1 MSLVKAKLKAA
12 REALGKKQYAAAK
25 DAAEQALAFDPVN
38 YNANVFLGLSLL
50 ELGDLEQSEQA
61 YRRAIDSSPEQL
73 LAWQG
78 ILKFYERTE
87 KWDKYVETARRLLGL
102 FVQQNDATKCVETLE
117 KLIECRRER
126 GTPLSLL
133 LPDSPVYAVLSTL
146 PIPDHTNPSATPAY
160 HTQVAIHNNL
170 PVLEEIIRIV
180 EHDEEDAYTKE
191 VAKRRT
197 RLGAASPEQL
207 RKEVGVEI
215 WGPSQLPKLYDD
227 VLNHPN
233 TPDDLRRATDAKLL
247 RYKHRYLCALPPTGD
262 RKAAVSG
269 EVEGLVAGAITL
281 GIPDELAWMLCLDGQ
296 DCIDSD
302 RYDLPLLRQFM
313 DLFPT
318 LPLTSL
324 LTAYFLYMDIPLVE
338 DEDAEETPKPPIEQ
352 NGDPFDTMLD
362 VYPSISDSIIATQII
377 AGVYLQECDYQNA
390 IVVAENG
397 LTLLGRVEA
406 ERGKMFPDTRIGF
419 KVVLATSLVH
429 LFPPKHHARALSVI
443 DEVLSQAPNN
453 TSSLMGRAYILQSDK
468 RWDDAAE
475 LFARVSDLLP
485 DDLQLGIRAKEELA
499 WCQSQSGALQAG
511 IQGLEDALAVLT
523 EVEDA
528 DVECA
533 RCLWRIG
540 KSYWD
545 IGDEKRE
552 EAYRYFIISLKR
564 NPSYAPAF
572 TSLGIYYSEFVI
584 PRDPTRA
591 SKCFQKAFELDAREG
606 DAARRLAD
614 GFADEREWDLVEVVA
629 RRTIEGEG
637 GLDAGL
643 KSEGAGRFLPTN
655 AWAWKAVG
663 VVELVRSRKLPPAIQ
678 AFQITL
684 RAEPDDQVSWL
695 RLGEAYSRA
704 GRHAAAI
711 KALARAQELD
721 PEDWMCSFFLGD
733 VQRQVG
739 QYQDAADAFQSIL
752 AHRPSEVGV
761 LVSLGQTYLDLGRSE
776 FTDGFVARAEQS
788 FITSVRIAL
797 RTMEASPGFRSVSWK
812 TAADAIFFLSR
823 RSTFIDEDGVRAA
836 LLDVVSLLP
845 QGPGEQL
852 GGIVS
857 TPIVNDESTL
867 GSRKALEIAAA
878 AYDYRITLGSSEG
891 VARGSAWFDLG
902 MSLQCLA
909 TKQLST
915 EIRQRM
921 ETKAGECLRAAIRED
936 PGNDAYW
943 IALGDASFLSQAKTA
958 QHAYIKALE
967 IDSKNAVTWTNLGL
981 LYLHQKDL
989 ELANQALFRAQTL
1002 DPEYTLAWA
1011 GQALVATANGH
1022 HSDSTTLFEH
1032 AVTLPSAV
1040 PEADLEFASRTFT
1053 RLADKPHASTP
1064 AVDELLPAFF
1074 VLDRYCRGRPND
1086 ACALHLFALVCESL
1100 GQTEFAVE
1108 LIGRAIALLEAEYE
1122 ENEDSTVE
1130 RHFTIANSN
1139 LARLRLSLKDYEG
1152 AIESFESAL
1161 GLLAEDAKG
1170 DEINAMRAQAQFGMG
1185 LANFKLG
1192 DLEAALGLFEAAL
1205 ETAGENLVVRGHVT
1219 VLLAQTMWAIGT
1231 DEFKETAKAQLLDCI
1246 AADSENLAAINA
1258 LAGMGILT
1266 DDDGLV
1272 DAALADLLALPLDRR
1287 LELDPQRDVNYLLTK
1302 HHIGQ
1307 ENAEKA
1313 LAVAQGAVFAEPV
1326 RSDARNQLATLSIQ
1340 GGNHSSALA
1349 LLSASSHDSDTL
1361 DTARASLALQAVT
1374 ESLNGDESK
1383 IAKRQ
1388 AQKAVFLS
1396 PWEVRNWEALAYVGA
1411 S

>member
-25 DAAEQALAFDPVN
+25 DAAEQALTFDPAN
-38 YNANVFLGLSLL
+38 YNANVFIGLALL
-50 ELGDLEQSEQA
+50 ELGDFVQSEQA
-61 YRRAIDSSPEQL
+61 YRRAIDASPEQL

-78 ILKFYERTE
+78 LSKFYERTE
-87 KWDKYVETARRLLGL
+87 QWDKYVETAHHLLGL
-102 FVQQNDATKCVETLE
+102 FLVEA
-117 KLIECRRER
+117 
-126 GTPLSLL
+126 LSLL

-146 PIPDHTNPSATPAY
+146 PVPDHTNPSGTPAY
-160 HTQVAIHNNL
+160 QMQVAVHNTL
-170 PVLEEIIRIV
+170 PVLEEIIRII
-180 EHDEEDAYTKE
+180 EHEEEAAYTKE

-215 WGPSQLPKLYDD
+215 WGPSQLPKFYED

-233 TPDDLRRATDAKLL
+233 TPDDLRRSTDAKLL
-247 RYKHRYLCALPPTGD
+247 RYKYRYLCALPPTGD
-262 RKAAVSG
+262 RKAAVSR
-269 EVEGLVAGAITL
+269 EVESLVSGTITL
-281 GIPDELAWMLCLDGQ
+281 NIPDELAWSLCLDGQ
-296 DCIDSD
+296 DCIDPES
-302 RYDLPLLRQFM
+302 YDLALLRRFM
-313 DLFPT
+313 ELFPS
-318 LPLTSL
+318 LPMTSL
-324 LTAYFLYMDIPLVE
+324 LRAYFLYMDLPPV
-338 DEDAEETPKPPIEQ
+338 DGGDETPESPVEQ
-352 NGDPFDTMLD
+352 TGDPFDLMMDAYT
-362 VYPSISDSIIATQII
+362 SISDSLIATQII
-377 AGVYLQECDYQNA
+377 ASVYLQECDYQNS

-397 LTLLGRVEA
+397 LTLLARAET
-406 ERGKMFPDTRIGF
+406 ERGKTFPNTRLGF

-443 DEVLSQAPNN
+443 DEILSQAPNN
-453 TSSLMGRAYILQSDK
+453 TACLMGRAYILQHDK
-468 RWDDAAE
+468 RWNDAAD
-475 LFARVSDLLP
+475 LFSRVSDLLP
-485 DDLQLGIRAKEELA
+485 DDLQLGIRAREELA
-499 WCQSQSGALQAG
+499 WCQSQSGELQAG
-511 IQGLEDALAVLT
+511 IQGLEDVLAVLA
-523 EVEDA
+523 ELEDA
-528 DVECA
+528 DAECA

-545 IGDEKRE
+545 TDDEKRE
-552 EAYRYFIISLKR
+552 EAYRYFILSLKR

-572 TSLGIYYSEFVI
+572 TSLGIYYSEFVT

-637 GLDAGL
+637 GMDAGL

-663 VVELVRSRKLPPAIQ
+663 VVELARANYPPAIQ
-678 AFQITL
+678 ALQITL

-721 PEDWMCSFFLGD
+721 PDDWMCSFFLGD
-733 VQRQVG
+733 VQRQTG
-739 QYQDAADAFQSIL
+739 QYQDAVDAFQSIL
-752 AHRPSEVGV
+752 ARRPSEVGV

-776 FTDGFVARAEQS
+776 FTDGFSARAEQS

-797 RTMEASPGFRSVSWK
+797 RTMEASPGFRSISWK
-812 TAADAIFFLSR
+812 TAADAVFFLSR
-823 RSTFIDEDGVRAA
+823 RSTFIDEDGVRTT
-836 LLDVVSLLP
+836 LLDIVSLLS
-845 QGPGEQL
+845 QGPGERL
-852 GGIVS
+852 AGIV
-857 TPIVNDESTL
+857 PMPLFNAESTL
-867 GSRKALEIAAA
+867 HGHKALDVAVA

-891 VARGSAWFDLG
+891 VARGSAWYDLG

-909 TKQLST
+909 TKQASA
-915 EIRQRM
+915 EIRQKS
-921 ETKAGECLRAAIRED
+921 EAKAGECLRAAIRED

-943 IALGDASFLSQAKTA
+943 IALGDAHFLSQAKTA

-981 LYLHQKDL
+981 LYLQQKDL

-1002 DPEYTLAWA
+1002 DPEYTIAWA

-1032 AVTLPSAV
+1032 AVTLAYAV
-1040 PEADLEFASRTFT
+1040 PEADLEFASRTFA
-1053 RLADKPHASTP
+1053 RLTNKAHASTP

-1074 VLDRYCRGRPND
+1074 VLDRYCRGRPDD

-1100 GQTEFAVE
+1100 GQTDFATE
-1108 LIGRAIALLEAEYE
+1108 LIGRAIAILEAEYE
-1122 ENEDSTVE
+1122 ETEDSTVE

-1161 GLLAEDAKG
+1161 GLLGDSKG
-1170 DEINAMRAQAQFGMG
+1170 DAIMRAQAQFGMG

-1205 ETAGENLVVRGHVT
+1205 ETAGDNLVVRGHVT

-1231 DEFKETAKAQLLDCI
+1231 DEFKESAKAQLLECI
-1246 AADSENLAAINA
+1246 GADSENLAAINA

-1313 LAVAQGAVFAEPV
+1313 LAVAQGAVFAEPGRRDV
-1326 RSDARNQLATLSIQ
+1326 RNQLAALSIQ
-1340 GGNHSSALA
+1340 RGNHTSALA
-1349 LLSASSHDSDTL
+1349 LLSASSRDSETL

-1388 AQKAVFLS
+1388 AQKAVFLT
-1396 PWEVRNWEALAYVGA
+1396 PWEVQNWEALAYVGA
-1411 S
+1411 T